1 MNTQQQQMVNE
12 YISRINA
19 VIDYIENH
27 LSQELSLVEL
37 AEVAGFSKFHFHR
50 IFYSFMKETLFQF
63 IQRVRLQ
70 KAADKLCMNTTAS
83 ITEIAY
89 DCGFSSSAAFSRS
102 FKTFFDQTPS
112 QYRAEKSNLCNQKSN
127 MNQQDGNQWKEKIP
141 KIPYN
146 ESILNEKGKM
156 NMNDYS
162 TQVSVRDL
170 EEMTV
175 AYVRYIGPYAGNEEL
190 FKNLFD
196 KLYSW
201 AGPRGL
207 ANDSNAK
214 SIIIYHDNPEITEE
228 EKLRMSVCL
237 TVPEDTTVDGE
248 IGKMTI
254 PEGKYALA
262 RYELTSEEYGQV
274 WDWVYSQWLPQSGYE
289 PDDRPCFEMYPEE
302 EKDGKMVVDICIP
315 VKSL

>member
-1 MNTQQQQMVNE
+1 MNGQQQKMINE
-12 YISRINA
+12 YISRINS
-19 VIDYIENH
+19 VIDYIDHH
-27 LSQELSLVEL
+27 LSQEMTLDEL

-70 KAADKLCMNTTAS
+70 KGADRLCMNPEAS

-89 DCGFSSSAAFSRS
+89 NCGFSSSAAFSRS
-102 FKTFFDQTPS
+102 FKAFFNQTPS
-112 QYRAEKSNLCNQKSN
+112 QYRAEKSIGCIQNSNINQV
-127 MNQQDGNQWKEKIP
+127 DGNQWKEKIP

-156 NMNDYS
+156 MMSDYS
-162 TQVSVRDL
+162 TQVKVQDF

-190 FKNLFD
+190 FKNLFG
-196 KLYSW
+196 KLYGW
-201 AGPRGL
+201 AGPRGF
-207 ANDSNAK
+207 ANDPNAK
-214 SIIIYHDNPEITEE
+214 CLIIYHDNPEITDE

-237 TVPEDTTVDGE
+237 TVPEDTKVDGE

-254 PEGKYALA
+254 PAGKYAMA
-262 RYELTSEEYGQV
+262 RYELTSEEYGKA
-274 WDWVYSQWLPQSGYE
+274 WEWVYSQWLPQSGYE

-302 EKDGKMVVDICIP
+302 EKDGKMIVDICIP
-315 VKSL
+315 VKPL

>member
-1 MNTQQQQMVNE
+1 MNTQQQKMVNE
-12 YISRINA
+12 YISRINS

-27 LSQELSLVEL
+27 LSQEMSLVEL

-70 KAADKLCMNTTAS
+70 KAADKLCMNTNVS

-102 FKTFFDQTPS
+102 FKSFFDQTPS
-112 QYRAEKSNLCNQKSN
+112 QYRAKKSNLCYQKSN
-127 MNQQDGNQWKEKIP
+127 LNQADGNQWKEKIP

-146 ESILNEKGKM
+146 LSILNEKGTM
-156 NMNDYS
+156 NMSISS
-162 TQVSVRDL
+162 TQVKVKDM
-170 EEMTV
+170 EDMTV
-175 AYVRYIGPYAGNEEL
+175 AYVRYIGPYAGNDEL
-190 FKNLFD
+190 FKSLFG
-196 KLYSW
+196 KLYGW

-207 ANDSNAK
+207 TNDPNAK
-214 SIIIYHDNPEITEE
+214 CLIIYHDNPEITEE
-228 EKLRMSVCL
+228 EKLRVSVCL
-237 TVPEDTTVDGE
+237 TVPEDTKVDGE

-254 PEGKYALA
+254 PEGKYAMA
-262 RYELTSEEYGQV
+262 RFELTHEEYAQA

-289 PDDRPCFEMYPEE
+289 PDDRPCFELYPEE

-315 VKSL
+315 VKVM